1 MTTALIFIL
10 FILAGIYCALAKTRE
25 EEAAIREG
33 RVSAEHIEIKRI
45 KRKLSLLSI
54 IAGNESPF
62 PAILFGALVVLC
74 GVGCIFI
81 IATLPFFLAGGVKTF
96 STYPGTIYL
105 GIIVGT
111 VALPFLYGQIHDF
124 CKRQSNCLKNK
135 LQFLEEKAR

>member
-1 MTTALIFIL
+1 MTTVLIFIL
-10 FILAGIYCALAKTRE
+10 FILAGIYCVLAKTRE

-62 PAILFGALVVLC
+62 PAILFGALVTLC
-74 GVGCIFI
+74 GGCCLFI
-81 IATLPFFLAGGVKTF
+81 IATLPFVIGANFNTYGGKL
-96 STYPGTIYL
+96 YL
-105 GIIVGT
+105 GIVVGT
-111 VALPFLYGQIHDF
+111 VALPFVYGQIHDY